1 MEILFHASCLIVL
14 NSLQYN
20 QSGSVIGINEKAREN
35 TKVHP
40 EKG

>member
-1 MEILFHASCLIVL
+1 VNFRLTNKIANGEILL
-14 NSLQYN
+14 
-20 QSGSVIGINEKAREN
+20 SGSVIGINEKAREN